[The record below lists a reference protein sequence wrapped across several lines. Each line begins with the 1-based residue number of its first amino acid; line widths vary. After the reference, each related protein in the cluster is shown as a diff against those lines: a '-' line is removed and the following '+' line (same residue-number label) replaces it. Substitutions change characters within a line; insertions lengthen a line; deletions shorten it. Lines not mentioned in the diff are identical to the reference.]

1 MTGHRLVSR
10 IVIVGGAAYLIHI
23 ALITCVV
30 AAHVDPRQ
38 AEANPVL
45 RAGVKQTAVAH
56 GGGDGGVDIVAA
68 LVAEAAAQ

>member
-1 MTGHRLVSR
+1 M
-10 IVIVGGAAYLIHI
+10 
-23 ALITCVV
+23 